1 MRKPFFILLLA
12 LCVSITGAAQENTA
26 RAIDRIRFSCEW
38 GYVQTIYHD
47 YHFNILSEEGYRIN
61 ESFYGFS
68 PHPNGLLLLGAG
80 FVVPAEKLMI
90 SIHGGYSGIHEGN
103 RVIAALLRVSFFPRT
118 IQDDG
123 MFYYAQAGAG
133 FHLPAGFKTRVSLM
147 SGLGAGYRIAP
158 SERFSLD
165 LILTAM
171 AAFSHPPVPN
181 PEGPGF
187 VAEQNVRT
195 SDAHYGALSLT
206 IAVNL

>member
-1 MRKPFFILLLA
+1 MRKLLSILLLA
-12 LCVSITGAAQENTA
+12 LSVSITGAAQDNTA

-103 RVIAALLRVSFFPRT
+103 RVIPALLRVSFFPRT

-123 MFYYAQAGAG
+123 MFYYAQSGAG
-133 FHLPAGFKTRVSLM
+133 FHLPAGLKTRVSLM
-147 SGLGAGYRIAP
+147 SGLGAGYRIAL
-158 SERFSLD
+158 SERFSID

-181 PEGPGF
+181 PEGPGY
-187 VAEQNVRT
+187 VTEQNVRT

>member
-1 MRKPFFILLLA
+1 M
-12 LCVSITGAAQENTA
+12 
-26 RAIDRIRFSCEW
+26 
-38 GYVQTIYHD
+38 QTIYHD

-103 RVIAALLRVSFFPRT
+103 RVIPALLRISFFPRT

-147 SGLGAGYRIAP
+147 SGLGAGYRIAL

>member
-1 MRKPFFILLLA
+1 MRKLLSILLLA
-12 LCVSITGAAQENTA
+12 LSVSITGAAQDNTA

-103 RVIAALLRVSFFPRT
+103 RVIPALLRVSFFPRT

-133 FHLPAGFKTRVSLM
+133 FHLPAGLKTRVSLM
-147 SGLGAGYRIAP
+147 SGLGAGYRIAL
-158 SERFSLD
+158 SERFSID

-181 PEGPGF
+181 PEGPGY
-187 VAEQNVRT
+187 VTEQNVRT

>member
-103 RVIAALLRVSFFPRT
+103 RVIPALLRVSFFPRT

-123 MFYYAQAGAG
+123 MFYYAQAGTG
-133 FHLPAGFKTRVSLM
+133 FHLPAGLKTRVSLM
-147 SGLGAGYRIAP
+147 SGLGAGYRIAL

>member
-1 MRKPFFILLLA
+1 MRKLLSILLLA
-12 LCVSITGAAQENTA
+12 LSVSITGAAQDNTA

-103 RVIAALLRVSFFPRT
+103 RVIPALLRVSFFPRT

-123 MFYYAQAGAG
+123 MFYYAQSGAG
-133 FHLPAGFKTRVSLM
+133 FHLPAGLKTRVSLM
-147 SGLGAGYRIAP
+147 SGLGAGYRIAL

>member
-1 MRKPFFILLLA
+1 MRKLLSILLLT
-12 LCVSITGAAQENTA
+12 LSVSITGAAQENTA

-103 RVIAALLRVSFFPRT
+103 RVIPALLRRT

-133 FHLPAGFKTRVSLM
+133 FHLPAGLKTRVSLM
-147 SGLGAGYRIAP
+147 SGLGAGYRIAL
-158 SERFSLD
+158 SERFSID

-187 VAEQNVRT
+187 VTDQNVRT

>member
-103 RVIAALLRVSFFPRT
+103 RVIPALLRVSFFPRT

-133 FHLPAGFKTRVSLM
+133 FHLPAGFKTRVNWVR
-147 SGLGAGYRIAP
+147 A
-158 SERFSLD
+158 
-165 LILTAM
+165 TA
-171 AAFSHPPVPN
+171 SPCPN
-181 PEGPGF
+181 
-187 VAEQNVRT
+187 ASAST
-195 SDAHYGALSLT
+195 
-206 IAVNL
+206 

>member
-12 LCVSITGAAQENTA
+12 LSVSITGAAQENTA

-103 RVIAALLRVSFFPRT
+103 RVIPALLRVSFFPRT

-147 SGLGAGYRIAP
+147 SGLGAGYRIAL

-171 AAFSHPPVPN
+171 AAFS
-181 PEGPGF
+181 
-187 VAEQNVRT
+187 RT

>member
-12 LCVSITGAAQENTA
+12 LSVSITGAAQENTA

-103 RVIAALLRVSFFPRT
+103 RVIPALLRISFFPRT

-133 FHLPAGFKTRVSLM
+133 FHLPAGLKTRVSLM
-147 SGLGAGYRIAP
+147 SGLGAGYRIAL

-171 AAFSHPPVPN
+171 AAFSHPRCPI
-181 PEGPGF
+181 
-187 VAEQNVRT
+187 QKVRDSWRSRMCAPAT
-195 SDAHYGALSLT
+195 RTTAP
-206 IAVNL
+206 

>member
-103 RVIAALLRVSFFPRT
+103 RVIPALLRVSFFPRT

-133 FHLPAGFKTRVSLM
+133 FHLPAGFKTRVSLI
-147 SGLGAGYRIAP
+147 SGLGAGYRIAL

-171 AAFSHPPVPN
+171 AAFSHPPVEPDHRRQ
-181 PEGPGF
+181 PLTAARGIKKPGLRRP
-187 VAEQNVRT
+187 A
-195 SDAHYGALSLT
+195 S
-206 IAVNL
+206 

>member
-12 LCVSITGAAQENTA
+12 LSVSITGAAQENSA

-103 RVIAALLRVSFFPRT
+103 RVIPALLRVSFFPLT

-123 MFYYAQAGAG
+123 MFYYAQSGAG
-133 FHLPAGFKTRVSLM
+133 FHLPAGLKTRVSLM
-147 SGLGAGYRIAP
+147 SGLGAGYRIAL

>member
-12 LCVSITGAAQENTA
+12 LSVSTTGAAQENTA

-103 RVIAALLRVSFFPRT
+103 RVIPALLRVSFFPRT

-147 SGLGAGYRIAP
+147 SGLGAGYRIAL

>member
-12 LCVSITGAAQENTA
+12 LSVSTTGAAQENTD

-103 RVIAALLRVSFFPRT
+103 RVIPALLRVSFFPRT

-147 SGLGAGYRIAP
+147 SGLGAGYRIAL